1 MRLKLLLLMMLFVG
15 CSNAEVDFAR
25 SLAVPQPAD
34 MVLRNGKILTV
45 DRDFSIKEA
54 VAIKNGR
61 FIAVGS
67 DRDVRPLMGSAT
79 RVIDLGGRT
88 VVPGLIDSHI
98 HATAAGLSW
107 DAELHWERTRTLSDG
122 IGQIATRVKS
132 TPSGSWIV
140 VGGGWVP
147 TQFGERRF
155 PTRAE
160 LDAIAPSHPVY
171 VQYLRQG
178 ALLNS
183 AALQSLG
190 ITTKTPD
197 PAGGKFER
205 DPNTGE
211 LTGWLQG
218 VAAWEFAY
226 SKIPGLPLDRIRQSL
241 RNCFRELNRLGMT
254 SASDLQT
261 SGVTFAHRRLLADM
275 ARSGELSVRLSF
287 YLAPNDPGDKLEQL
301 KHTAAE
307 VGGLTR
313 GDMFRFAGFA
323 GNLVAGIGND
333 DSWSNPKDVTIS
345 ADAKEK
351 FRQMARYSVETGQRL
366 QLNAS
371 QDHTARQLLDVL
383 EAVHLATPFAPQ
395 QIVFAHLEDA
405 ASETISRIKSLGAG
419 IAVQDR
425 LALTGERYVELL
437 GLAKAGNAPP
447 LRAMIAAGVP
457 LGAGTDGFLAA
468 NYSPMLSLWWLVTG
482 KTVAGSAIR
491 DKSQNV
497 TRAEALRMY
506 TIGSAS
512 LTGDE
517 RRKGSIEVDKFA
529 DLAVLNADYMTVPED
544 QIRSLESLLTMVG
557 GRIVYSA
564 RPFTH

>member
-1 MRLKLLLLMMLFVG
+1 MRLKLLLLVMLCVG

-34 MVLRNGKILTV
+34 MVLRNGKIVTV
-45 DRDFSIKEA
+45 DREFSIKEA

-67 DRDVRPLMGSAT
+67 DRDVRPFMGSGT

-98 HATAAGLSW
+98 HATVAGLSW
-107 DAELHWERTRTLSDG
+107 DAELHWERTRTLTDG
-122 IGQIATRVKS
+122 VGQIAARAKS
-132 TPSGSWIV
+132 TPAGSWIV

-183 AALQSLG
+183 AALKTLG
-190 ITTKTPD
+190 ITAKSPD
-197 PAGGKFER
+197 PSGGKFER
-205 DPNTGE
+205 NPNTGE

-218 VAAWEFAY
+218 VAAWEYAY
-226 SKIPGLPLDRIRQSL
+226 NKIPNLPLDRMRQSL
-241 RNCFRELNRLGMT
+241 RNCFRELNRLGVT
-254 SASDLQT
+254 SAADIQT
-261 SGVTFAHRRLLADM
+261 SGVTFAHRRLLMDM
-275 ARSGELSVRLSF
+275 ARTGELSVRLSF
-287 YLAPNDPGDKLEQL
+287 YLAPNEPGDQLEQL
-301 KHTAAE
+301 KRTAAE

-323 GNLVAGIGND
+323 GNLIAGIGDD
-333 DSWSNPKDVTIS
+333 DSLSNTKDVTIS
-345 ADAKEK
+345 VDAKEK
-351 FRQMARYSVETGQRL
+351 FRQIARYSAETGQRL
-366 QLNAS
+366 HLDAGQN
-371 QDHTARQLLDVL
+371 HTARQLLDVL
-383 EAVHLATPFAPQ
+383 EAVHAATPFAPQ

-405 ASETISRIKSLGAG
+405 APETISRIKNLGAG

-425 LALTGERYVELL
+425 LVLTGERYAELS
-437 GLAKAGNAPP
+437 GLAKARNAPP

-457 LGAGTDGFLAA
+457 LGGGTDGFLAS

-491 DKSQNV
+491 DKNQNI

-506 TIGSAS
+506 TIGSAA
-512 LTGDE
+512 LTGEE

-529 DLAVLNADYMTVPED
+529 DLAVLNADYLNVPED

-557 GRIVYSA
+557 GRIVHSA